1 MEELKRNAYSID
13 SVDRRE
19 RTEEDKH
26 VLYSSTKVNVYFAN
40 IRFSN
45 QVVWKPMPRDVFSEC
60 LFTSQFH
67 HTTGYC
73 N

>member
-45 QVVWKPMPRDVFSEC
+45 QVV
-60 LFTSQFH
+60 
-67 HTTGYC
+67 
-73 N
+73 